1 MGKRNDKAR
10 DKDVDKGNKKSV
22 SEAIRSMFEIKDDGN
37 SVNKLKTQVKG
48 YSVAAITERTL
59 KKNKL
64 GDVMTAVCSKKE
76 LEEEIRE
83 NLKLGLPVYGF
94 FRERRCGVVFYLT
107 RLIF

>member
-48 YSVAAITERTL
+48 YSVTAIT
-59 KKNKL
+59 
-64 GDVMTAVCSKKE
+64 
-76 LEEEIRE
+76 
-83 NLKLGLPVYGF
+83 
-94 FRERRCGVVFYLT
+94 
-107 RLIF
+107 